1 MEEKNKLVKMSF
13 VKGIIVGAGITATA
27 YMMYSEGM
35 LNKRKMVKQARK
47 LVHKMG
53 MN

>member
-1 MEEKNKLVKMSF
+1 MNF

-35 LNKRKMVKQARK
+35 INKRKMTKQAKRWI
-47 LVHKMG
+47 HKMG